1 MAPEIPPSV
10 SSVNTEADIFKGPSD
25 TKLWEINTGE
35 LLNREAQLHGSNQAV
50 FSQWQN
56 ISWTY
61 KTLRDESRDLAQK
74 LINDGLLPGDRVVVL
89 AGNCVEYL
97 QLFFA
102 VTAIGAVLVV
112 INATFS
118 LDEVINAVRFIGPR
132 FVFIARQ
139 IGYRNY
145 DQLLLT
151 LNGTHHSQSEIRD
164 NFRLLFIAN
173 DNEKIPGIQS
183 FKDFATG
190 NHSNSLEEF
199 WAKIK
204 SEVTCC
210 IQFTSGTTGRRKATM
225 LSHSNLIN
233 NGRLIGDRLDFTED
247 DRLCCPPPLSHCFG
261 LVAGLLAAVTHGSCL
276 VLPSEV
282 FDPSQVLQAVLEK
295 RCTAI
300 HAVPTMFES
309 LLRIQKTSKL
319 AGSFHLK
326 TGIIAGATLSG
337 QLLQRLNEKLGLSGL
352 HYAFGMTE
360 LSAISFMTTSDQSLL
375 VDHSHVGQ
383 LMPHT
388 LAKAIDDE
396 NNPLPPGRE
405 GELCVS
411 GYLVHQGYYLDP
423 EKTAEATH
431 RDSQGR
437 VWFHTGDLVTLNE
450 SGLCTVRGRIKD
462 LIKKG
467 GENIIPKDIEDN
479 LLSHPQIAQAAVVGI
494 PDEKWGEIVGAFC
507 ELASPQDVLS
517 EKEIKVWLRKQGT
530 APHKMPD
537 HYFVAGQGNGLP
549 DTIPINS
556 SGKIMKAELRT
567 IAQQILLRNTT

>member
-118 LDEVINAVRFIGPR
+118 LDEVINAVR
-132 FVFIARQ
+132 
-139 IGYRNY
+139 
-145 DQLLLT
+145 
-151 LNGTHHSQSEIRD
+151 
-164 NFRLLFIAN
+164 FIAN